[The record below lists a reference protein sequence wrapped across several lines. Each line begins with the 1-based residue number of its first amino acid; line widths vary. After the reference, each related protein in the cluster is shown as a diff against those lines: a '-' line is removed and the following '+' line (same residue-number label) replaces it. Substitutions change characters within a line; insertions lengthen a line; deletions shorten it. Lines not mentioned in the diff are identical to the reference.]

1 MGFLAPALLFGLAA
15 LAIPPI
21 VHLLNRRRFDVVDWS
36 AMQFL
41 LTSERTRKKIFLEQF
56 LLMLLR
62 MGLILLLVLAVA
74 SPWVRLPWLAKIAPP
89 PNRDVVI
96 ILDGS
101 FSLGYTKDNRSAHD
115 AARDWAADY
124 LGQLQ
129 AGDAVA
135 VLHARQQAVPLVSYL
150 STNLEQA
157 RGAITDAPKPR
168 GGANMAAAVRE

>member
-21 VHLLNRRRFDVVDWS
+21 VHLLNRRRFDVVDWA

-41 LTSERTRKKIFLEQF
+41 QISERTRKKIFLEQF

-62 MGLILLLVLAVA
+62 MGLILLLVLGVA
-74 SPWVRLPWLAKIAPP
+74 SPWVRLPWLAKMAPR

-101 FSLGYTKDNRSAHD
+101 FSMGYTTDGRTAHD
-115 AARDWAADY
+115 AAKDWAADF
-124 LGQLQ
+124 LGRLQ
-129 AGDAVA
+129 TGDAVA
-135 VLHARQQAVPLVSYL
+135 VIQAKQVPAPIVG
-150 STNLEQA
+150 NLTSDLA
-157 RGAITDAPKPR
+157 SVRKALLKRRSRG
-168 GGANMAAAVRE
+168 VV